1 MPDAKITEGQLAALG
16 CCYLLGT
23 MVVSSFITT
32 AAGRDAW
39 FMGLWGLVFFAPTL
53 LCWLGLIRRHPRLGL
68 LEIFDAVLGPLWG
81 RVLSLLYLLFF
92 MALCALNIQE
102 AIGFMHFSIMPET
115 PLLALAAL
123 FMAVGVYGARKG
135 LAPMARLAAA
145 FCAVACA
152 GLMINLLSSLSHADF
167 RHLLPM
173 LDGPASGYI
182 QAGHIAAAI
191 PYGEGL
197 VLLMLLP
204 RLESKA
210 RPGRALAGVA
220 AFTGIVITLV
230 HLREAATLGPLA
242 GYATQPSFEAV
253 RMIGHQGA
261 LTRTESLFAL
271 LLVTLTFFK
280 TLILFYICLIG
291 IKHVFRLEGAR
302 PLAVPLALLLTLVA
316 VRMCGSQSDTALFGK
331 NSAPLIWSIFTL
343 ALPALTLLLSLLRG
357 TKKVAAS

>member
-1 MPDAKITEGQLAALG
+1 MPDAKITEGQLMALG

-23 MVVSSFITT
+23 MVISSFITS

-39 FMGLWGLVFFAPTL
+39 LMGLWGLAVFVPTL

-68 LEIFDAVLGPLWG
+68 FDIFDAVLGPLWG
-81 RVLSLLYLLFF
+81 RVLSSLYLLFF
-92 MALCALNIQE
+92 VVLCALNIQE
-102 AIGFMHFSIMPET
+102 ATGFMHFGIMPET

-145 FCAVACA
+145 FCAVACV

-167 RHLLPM
+167 NHLLPV
-173 LDGPASGYI
+173 LDGPALGYL
-182 QAGHIAAAI
+182 QAGHIAATI

-204 RLESKA
+204 RLESDA

-220 AFTGIVITLV
+220 VFTSVVITLV
-230 HLREAATLGPLA
+230 HLREAVTLGPLA
-242 GYATQPSFEAV
+242 GYAAQPSFEAV

-280 TLILFYICLIG
+280 TLILFYICLIS
-291 IKHVFRLEGAR
+291 IKHIFRLGSAR
-302 PLAVPLALLLTLVA
+302 PLAVPLALLLTLAA
-316 VRMCGSQSDTALFGK
+316 VRMCGSQSDAALFGK
-331 NSAPLIWSIFTL
+331 NNAPFIWSVFTL
-343 ALPALTLLLSLLRG
+343 VLPALTLLLSHLRG
-357 TKKVAAS
+357 TKKAATS